1 LFFYLGNMIRK
12 YVPDITTIVNGRIT
26 QLVDDG
32 ELKGVK
38 IILPKVVFSEL
49 EYRAEQGKDSGFSG
63 MAELEKLKEFSDDGL
78 IEFSFGGEEPNF
90 ISEMTSSEI
99 QAMVRDLAKER
110 EAILVT
116 SDEVLSSSSK
126 IDGLEVRYLTPIHE
140 EFEPKLLDFFES
152 DAMSVHLK
160 EGVRPMAKVGRPGN
174 FNIKKVREDSLD
186 SSEMREIAQEL
197 TELARRDPE
206 GYIEVEMDGASMI
219 QLGEF
224 RIAIARPPFSDAMEI
239 TAVRPVADVDLDDY
253 ALSEKLKDRL
263 DEQAEGVLVAG
274 SPGAGKSTF
283 AQALAEFYKKQDKV
297 IKTMESPRDLQVD
310 EEVTQYTALE
320 GDMEL
325 TSDILLMVRPDYT
338 IYDELRRGD
347 DFEIFVDM
355 RLAGVGMV
363 GVVHSTKAIDA
374 VQRLIGRVELGMIP
388 MIVDTVIFVE
398 EGRIGEVYALVPT
411 VGVPQGMGSP
421 DLARPMVEVQDFETG
436 EPEYQIYSFGEQVVV
451 MPVEENE
458 VSSEG
463 KEKAKEIEELIR
475 DWTDANVDV
484 EMISDQNAV
493 VKANSEDVPRI
504 IGRNGQT
511 VDDLQNSLNVRLD
524 IRETDE
530 VISEPS
536 SEDSSKKVF
545 IPEIEDVGN
554 NIILKFGSEY
564 KGRHVKIFAG
574 DSMLFKGSIG
584 KNGEISLNKDTK
596 IAEQLMN
603 VYDQG
608 IEITAEIE

>member
-1 LFFYLGNMIRK
+1 MIRK

-26 QLVDDG
+26 RLVEED

-38 IILPKVVFSEL
+38 IILPNVVFSEL
-49 EYRAEQGKDSGFSG
+49 EHLAEQGKDSGFSG
-63 MAELEKLKEFSDDGL
+63 MSELEQLKQFSDDGL
-78 IEFSFGGEEPNF
+78 IEFSFDGEEASH
-90 ISEMTSSEI
+90 ISEMSSSETK
-99 QAMVRDLAKER
+99 AMVRDLAKER
-110 EAILVT
+110 DAILVT
-116 SDEVLSSSSK
+116 SDEVLSSSAK
-126 IDGLEVRYLTPIHE
+126 VEGLEVKYLTPIHE
-140 EFEPKLLDFFES
+140 EDFEPKLLDFFES
-152 DAMSVHLK
+152 NAMSVHLK
-160 EGVRPMAKVGRPGN
+160 ENVRPMAKVGRPGN
-174 FNIKKVREDSLD
+174 FNIKKVREDPLD

-197 TELARRDPE
+197 SELARRDPD

-253 ALSEKLKDRL
+253 ALSEKLKNRL

-274 SPGAGKSTF
+274 APGAGKSTF
-283 AQALAEFYKKQDKV
+283 AQALADFYKEQDNV

-310 EEVTQYTALE
+310 DEVTQYTALE
-320 GDMEL
+320 GDMEQ

-398 EGRIGEVYALVPT
+398 EGGIGEVYALVPT

-436 EPEYQIYSFGEQVVV
+436 EPEYQIYSFGEQIVV

-458 VSSEG
+458 VSEAG
-463 KEKAKEIEELIR
+463 REKAKEIEELIR

-493 VKANSEDVPRI
+493 VRATSEDVPRI

-511 VDDLQNSLNVRLD
+511 VDDLQESLNVRLD

-536 SEDSSKKVF
+536 SESSSDKVF
-545 IPEIEDVGN
+545 IPEVEDVGDC
-554 NIILKFGSEY
+554 IILKFGTEY
-564 KGRHVKIFAG
+564 KGDHVKIFAG
-574 DSMLFKGSIG
+574 DSLLFKGSVG
-584 KNGEISLNKDTK
+584 KNGEISLDKGTK
-596 IAEQLMN
+596 IADQLMN
-603 VYDQG
+603 VYEQG

>member
-1 LFFYLGNMIRK
+1 MIRK

-26 QLVDDG
+26 QLVEDG

-38 IILPKVVFSEL
+38 IILPNVVFSEL
-49 EYRAEQGKDSGFSG
+49 EHLAEEGKDSGFSG
-63 MAELEKLKEFSDDGL
+63 MSELEQLKEFSEDGL
-78 IEFSFGGEEPNF
+78 IEFSFGGEEPSH
-90 ISEMTSSEI
+90 ISEMSSSET
-99 QAMVRDLAKER
+99 QAMVRDLAKEID
-110 EAILVT
+110 AILVT
-116 SDEVLSSSSK
+116 SDEVLSSSAK
-126 IDGLEVRYLTPIHE
+126 VEGLEVMYLTPIHE
-140 EFEPKLLDFFES
+140 EDFEPKLLEFFES

-160 EGVRPMAKVGRPGN
+160 EDVRPMAKVGRPGN
-174 FNIKKVREDSLD
+174 FNIKKVRDEPLD
-186 SSEMREIAQEL
+186 SSEMREISQEL
-197 TELARRDPE
+197 TELARRDPD

-283 AQALAEFYKKQDKV
+283 AQALADFYKKQDKV

-310 EEVTQYTALE
+310 DEVTQYTALE

-388 MIVDTVIFVE
+388 MIVDTVIYVE
-398 EGRIGEVYALVPT
+398 EGGIGEVYALVPT

-458 VSSEG
+458 VSEAG
-463 KEKAKEIEELIR
+463 KEKANEIEELIR

-493 VKANSEDVPRI
+493 VRANSEDVPRI

-511 VDDLQNSLNVRLD
+511 VDDLQDSLNVRLD
-524 IRETDE
+524 VRETDK

-536 SEDSSKKVF
+536 SESSSGKVF
-545 IPEIEDVGN
+545 IPEIEDVGDS
-554 NIILKFGSEY
+554 IILKFGTEY
-564 KGRHVKIFAG
+564 KGDHVKIFAG
-574 DSMLFKGSIG
+574 DSLLFKGSVG
-584 KNGEISLNKDTK
+584 KNGEISLDKGTK
-596 IAEQLMN
+596 IADQLMN
-603 VYDQG
+603 VYEQG